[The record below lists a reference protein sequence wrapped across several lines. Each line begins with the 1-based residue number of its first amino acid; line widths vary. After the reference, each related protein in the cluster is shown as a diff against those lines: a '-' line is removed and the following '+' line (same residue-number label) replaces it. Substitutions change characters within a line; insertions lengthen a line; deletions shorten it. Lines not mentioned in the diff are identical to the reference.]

1 MKNILAN
8 LEKKVI
14 ILCFVIVNIFFTYYF
29 LKYNHFSLEYIKTYF
44 LTINGLIDSNTSL
57 YFFIFFLIY
66 FSISV
71 FAIPVAALFSL
82 LIGALFGFYK
92 GVLLVSFSSSLGA
105 LVCFLLSRYLFRDY
119 LQKKF
124 NKKLSKINKEIKENG
139 HSFLFLMRMT
149 PVIPFFLINLLYG
162 LTTIK
167 ALNFYII
174 SQLGMLAGTCLYI
187 NAGNQI
193 SEIQSIE
200 ELLSIKILVSFSLIG
215 FFPFFCKKVI
225 FTIKNN
231 LTRR

>member
-1 MKNILAN
+1 MKNIFVN

-14 ILCFVIVNIFFTYYF
+14 VVCFVIVNIFFTYYI
-29 LKYNHFSLEYIKTYF
+29 LKYNNYSLEYIKAYF
-44 LTINGLIDSNTSL
+44 LTINDLINSNTLL

-162 LTTIK
+162 LTKIK
-167 ALNFYII
+167 ALDFYII

-193 SEIQSIE
+193 SEVHSVE
-200 ELLSIKILVSFSLIG
+200 ELLSTKILISLSLIG
-215 FFPFFCKKVI
+215 FFPYVCKKVI